1 MINVRV
7 GGVPEHFNL
16 AWHLAI
22 EEGLFKKNNIHIE
35 WTDVPGGTGTMCK
48 ALQAG
53 ELDLAIALT
62 EGIVKDIMA
71 GNPSKIT
78 QFYVNSP
85 LRWGIFVNAKSKITS
100 IQEMSGLKYAI
111 SRYGSGSHLMS
122 YVNASNHGLTVQP
135 EDLVLVND
143 LNGARKAL
151 AEDTAQLFLWEKF
164 TTKPFVD
171 NGEFR
176 MIGECNTPW
185 PCFVIAASDK
195 FIQEHEET
203 LRVILEIINASCSA
217 LKNNPKAPDMIVQRY
232 GIKKEDAEQ
241 WFKELEYASQPEMPE
256 AELRLILWRL
266 KEFGIIKSI
275 PELNSVIYGNNLELS
290 GSVLPDSQ

>member
-22 EEGLFKKNNIHIE
+22 EEGAFLKNNINIE
-35 WTDVPGGTGTMCK
+35 WVDVPGGTGTMCK
-48 ALQAG
+48 ALKND
-53 ELDLAIALT
+53 EFDIAIALT
-62 EGIVKDIMA
+62 EGIIKDIVE
-71 GNPSKIT
+71 GNPSKVI

-85 LRWGIFVNAKSKITS
+85 LRWGIFVNAKSNIKS
-100 IQEMSGLKYAI
+100 IGDLAEKKYAI
-111 SRYGSGSHLMS
+111 SRLGSGSHLMA
-122 YVNASNHGLTVQP
+122 YVNATHHNLKIEK
-135 EDLVLVND
+135 EDFVIVNTID
-143 LNGARKAL
+143 GARKAL
-151 AEDTAQLFLWEKF
+151 AEDSAQIFMWEKF
-164 TTKPFVD
+164 MTKPFVD

-195 FIQEHEET
+195 FIKENKNN
-203 LRVILEIINASCSA
+203 LKRILEVINKSCSD
-217 LKNNPKAPDMIVQRY
+217 LKSNPRAPDLVVARY

-241 WFKELEYASQPEMPE
+241 WFKELEYAYHPEMPE

-266 KEFGIIKSI
+266 KEFGIIEAV
-275 PELNSVIYGNNLELS
+275 PELNTIIYGDNLELA
-290 GSVLPDSQ
+290 GSVLPES

>member
-22 EEGLFKKNNIHIE
+22 EEGAFLKNNINID
-35 WTDVPGGTGTMCK
+35 WVDVPGGTGTMCK
-48 ALQAG
+48 GLKTG
-53 ELDLAIALT
+53 EFDIAIALT
-62 EGIVKDIMA
+62 EGIIKDIVE
-71 GNPSKIT
+71 GNPSKVI

-85 LRWGIFVNAKSKITS
+85 LRWGIFVNAKNNIKTIADLP
-100 IQEMSGLKYAI
+100 GKKYAI
-111 SRYGSGSHLMS
+111 SRFGSGSHLMA
-122 YVNASNHGLTVQP
+122 YVNASNHHLKIEK
-135 EDLVLVND
+135 EDFVIVNTID
-143 LNGARKAL
+143 GARKAL
-151 AEDTAQLFLWEKF
+151 AEDSAQIFMWEKF
-164 TTKPFVD
+164 MTKPYVD

-195 FIQEHEET
+195 FIKENENALT
-203 LRVILEIINASCSA
+203 VILDVINKSCSD
-217 LKNNPKAPDMIVQRY
+217 LKLNPKAPDLVVQRY

-241 WFKELEYASQPEMPE
+241 WFKELEYAYHPEMPE

-266 KEFGIIKSI
+266 KEFGIIQKA
-275 PELNSVIYGNNLELS
+275 PELNTIIYGNNLELS
-290 GSVLPDSQ
+290 GSVLPES